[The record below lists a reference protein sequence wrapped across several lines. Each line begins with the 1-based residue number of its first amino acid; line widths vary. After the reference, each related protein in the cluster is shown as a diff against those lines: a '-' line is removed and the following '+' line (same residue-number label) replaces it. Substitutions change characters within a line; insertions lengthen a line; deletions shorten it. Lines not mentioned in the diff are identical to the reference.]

1 MSKKKRGK
9 ALRFCQYH
17 NYRKFRA
24 EDQTEKVDLFKDIM
38 DYLDGKIDSPE
49 DGQSTYWEN
58 FYAEHGALVEIRTEA
73 YYDVHVYEDGYEERY
88 YIGE

>member
-9 ALRFCQYH
+9 AFRLYQ
-17 NYRKFRA
+17 NYRESRV

-49 DGQSTYWEN
+49 DGQSTYWKN
-58 FYAEHGALVEIRTEA
+58 FYAEHGALVEVRMEA
-73 YYDVHVYEDGYEERY
+73 YYDVRVYEDGFEERY
-88 YIGE
+88 YIGD